1 MTGTKRN
8 IAVIGATGSVGGAV
22 LEACLMHYDIFN
34 VWALAARKNVEGIL
48 SLGNKFGSDLLV
60 LSDEM
65 AAMELQNRGSGS
77 FECRGG
83 AGAVE
88 SIIED
93 PRCEEVVFASS
104 GTDALPVLVMA
115 LKAGKK
121 IFLANKEIIVAAGE
135 WVMPHVGAGAVIP
148 LDSEHNAVWQS
159 LRGEDRESVRKIF
172 LTASGGPFLD
182 LPDEELSGV
191 TFEMAVRHP
200 VWPMGSKISVDS
212 ATLMNKGIEIIEARQ
227 LFSLPPEKIDAVIH
241 PGSQVHALVEFV
253 DGSIKML
260 LSRPDM
266 RLAALA
272 ALGYPGRLEN
282 TDVNL
287 SPPEPK
293 DLFLEFR
300 EPDEK
305 KFPRL
310 KIAKEVCRQGGAY
323 PPLLIGAD
331 EAAVDLFMK
340 GRIGFT
346 DIPFMIREVLESFSG
361 AAPGSWEEALYLVDF
376 GRQSVFEKVSFTTRN
391 TGRGK

>member
-1 MTGTKRN
+1 MIGTKRN

-22 LEACLMHYDIFN
+22 LEACQMHYDNFN
-34 VWALAARKNVEGIL
+34 VWALAAAKNVERLL
-48 SLGNKFGSDLLV
+48 SLGKKFGSDLLV

-65 AAMELQNRGSGS
+65 AAMELQNKGSVS

-83 AGAVE
+83 AGSIE

-104 GTDALPVLVMA
+104 GTDALPALVMA

-121 IFLANKEIIVAAGE
+121 IFLANKEIVVAAGE
-135 WVMPHVGAGAVIP
+135 WVMPYARAGAVIP

-159 LRGEDRESVRKIF
+159 LKGEDRESVRKIF
-172 LTASGGPFLD
+172 LTASGGPFLE
-182 LPDEELSGV
+182 LPDEELSVV

-241 PGSQVHALVEFV
+241 PGSQVHALVEFI
-253 DGSIKML
+253 DGSVKML

-287 SPPEPK
+287 NPPEPK
-293 DLFLEFR
+293 ELLLEFR
-300 EPDEK
+300 QPDEN
-305 KFPRL
+305 KFPCL
-310 KIAKEVCRQGGAY
+310 KIAKEVCRLGGAY

-346 DIPFMIREVLESFSG
+346 DIPLFIQEALESFSG
-361 AAPGSWEEALYLVDF
+361 EAPGSWEEALYLVGM
-376 GRQSVFEKVSFTTRN
+376 GRKSVLRRYPLT
-391 TGRGK
+391 